1 MKVLICD
8 SLDKEA
14 VEGLKKLNIQVVE
27 NTSIEKEE
35 LAKVIADY
43 DGVIVR
49 SRTKIRKDLIDIAAG
64 KVKFIVRAGV
74 GLDNIDADYAIEK
87 GIDVVNTPEASTNG
101 VAELAVAHML
111 ALLRH
116 IPQATSAMKKGQW
129 PKKEFIGNELGSCT
143 IGIIGLGRIGRRTAE
158 LVSFFG
164 AKILGYD
171 PYVEKIEGIDVKMV
185 KLDELLINSDI
196 VSLHLPHTDETH
208 YLIGEKELR
217 KMKNS
222 AYLVNCARGGIVD
235 ENALYHALKN
245 GVIRGA
251 ALDVFEEEPP
261 KNSELIELDNLICTP
276 HLGAQAVEST
286 NRVGKEVVKKVAAR
300 LSEI

>member
-8 SLDKEA
+8 SLSKDA
-14 VEGLKKLNIQVVE
+14 VDGLKKLNIEVVE

-43 DGVIVR
+43 DGVIIR

-74 GLDNIDADYAIEK
+74 GLDNIDADYAREK
-87 GIDVVNTPEASTNG
+87 GIEVLNTPDSSTNG
-101 VAELAVAHML
+101 VAELTVAHMF

-116 IPQATSAMKKGQW
+116 IPQATASMKKGQW
-129 PKKEFIGNELGSCT
+129 PKKEFVGNEIGSCT
-143 IGIIGLGRIGRRTAE
+143 VGIIGLGRIGKRTAQIV
-158 LVSFFG
+158 LSLG
-164 AKILGYD
+164 AKVLGYD
-171 PYVEKIEGIDVKMV
+171 PYVKKVEGFDVTMV
-185 KLDELLINSDI
+185 NLDELLSKSDI

-208 YLIGEKELR
+208 YLIGKKEL
-217 KMKNS
+217 KEMKNS

-235 ENALYHALKN
+235 EEALYNSLKN
-245 GVIRGA
+245 GEIRGA
-251 ALDVFEEEPP
+251 ALDVFEVEPP
-261 KNSELIELDNLICTP
+261 KDLKLIELDNFICTP

-286 NRVGKEVVKKVAAR
+286 NRVGEEVVRKVAAK
-300 LSEI
+300 L

>member
-8 SLDKEA
+8 SLAKDA
-14 VEGLKKLNIQVVE
+14 VEGLKKLNIEVVE

-43 DGVIVR
+43 DAIIIR

-74 GLDNIDADYAIEK
+74 GLDNIDAEYAREK
-87 GIDVVNTPEASTNG
+87 GIEVLNTPDSATNG
-101 VAELAVAHML
+101 VAELAVAHMF

-116 IPQATSAMKKGQW
+116 IPQATASMKKGQW
-129 PKKEFIGNELGSCT
+129 PKKELIGNELGSCT
-143 IGIIGLGRIGRRTAE
+143 VGIVGLGRIGKRTAE
-158 LVSFFG
+158 IVLSLG
-164 AKILGYD
+164 AKVLGYD
-171 PYVEKIEGIDVKMV
+171 PYVDEVGGLGVKIVG
-185 KLDELLINSDI
+185 LDELLTKSDI

-208 YLIGEKELR
+208 YLIDKKELE

-222 AYLVNCARGGIVD
+222 AYLVNCARGGIVN
-235 ENALYHALKN
+235 ENALYNALKK
-245 GVIRGA
+245 GDIRGA

-261 KNSELIELDNLICTP
+261 KDLKLMELDNFICTP

-286 NRVGKEVVKKVAAR
+286 NRVGAEVVKKVAAK
-300 LSEI
+300 L